1 MVFPQKYPSE
11 CHVCQMRMAQI
22 NIWLGFNVIIKSN
35 IEEPQ
40 YDLRS
45 RDTLRPPTRYA
56 SLDQMQIQGW
66 RVED

>member
-1 MVFPQKYPSE
+1 MNE
-11 CHVCQMRMAQI
+11 E
-22 NIWLGFNVIIKSN
+22 SN